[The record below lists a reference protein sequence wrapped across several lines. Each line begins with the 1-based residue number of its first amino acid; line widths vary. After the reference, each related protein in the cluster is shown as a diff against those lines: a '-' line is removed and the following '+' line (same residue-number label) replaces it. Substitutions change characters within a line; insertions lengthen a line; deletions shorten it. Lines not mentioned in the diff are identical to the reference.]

1 MMIEDATTIR
11 GYGDKAVV
19 RLDNEAD
26 GYLTP
31 AGLLIGTVAKERP
44 KCLRGEVLSRGPR
57 CHGVEPGE
65 RVIVRSHSAYVELE
79 ERRAGERSREV
90 VIVSANQLELAGDR
104 ESIARVA

>member
-1 MMIEDATTIR
+1 MMIEDATRIR
-11 GYGDKAVV
+11 GYGDKAVI

-44 KCLRGEVLSRGPR
+44 RCLRGEVLSRGPR

-65 RVIVRSHSAYVELE
+65 RVIVRSHAAYAELE
-79 ERRAGERSREV
+79 ERRAGERPSEI
-90 VIVSANQLELAGDR
+90 VIVGVNQLELAGDVR
-104 ESIARVA
+104 RVA